1 MQTIRTIAKAN
12 LPLSIALL
20 LVWLGYRLANGS
32 PSGEQPLFHNRHGT
46 GWVDLLLWQGIL
58 VYVFFIDR
66 RIPEDFLRG
75 FGFVCLLGVV
85 TLLVTA
91 VLQNQIDGSEG
102 HVRESIFLWYQRVA
116 FGICALIG
124 RRPLTDSELARL
136 RSVLSRLTSRDAG
149 TLR

>member
-1 MQTIRTIAKAN
+1 MTALASRRSGRLPSMQTIRTIAKAN
-12 LPLSIALL
+12 LLLSIVLV
-20 LVWLGYRLANGS
+20 LVWLGYRLANGP
-32 PSGEQPLFHNRHGT
+32 PSWDENHLSIHNRHGT

-66 RIPEDFLRG
+66 RIPEDFFRG

-85 TLLVTA
+85 ILLVTA
-91 VLQNQIDGSEG
+91 VLQNQIYGSEG

-124 RRPLTDSELARL
+124 RRPLTDSEATR
-136 RSVLSRLTSRDAG
+136 
-149 TLR
+149 